1 MKDNELR
8 IRLTVYF
15 YYVIKKK
22 LYMFKFSR
30 PIFKATSKAILA
42 PVIAAALIAVPAF
55 SYAKVYELDEYIHP
69 VAPAKE
75 HAKLSFVIAKQL
87 QYQHYRHMVL
97 DDELSSKV
105 FDAFIKSLDP
115 NRTFFLAG
123 DIKDFEKFRYQI
135 DNDFHRGELKNAFK
149 AFNLYQKRHAAR
161 LVYSLNLLENKYD
174 KFDFTKQEDLTI
186 EREDLPWP
194 ADEKAQNDLTRKQL
208 KNIIISFKLAG
219 KEDKEIQELLIKR
232 YKNQLNRIKQTNNED
247 AFRIYMN
254 ALAESYDP
262 HTQYFSP
269 RVSENFDIQMSLS
282 LEGIGAM
289 LQAEDG
295 YTKVKRLVPAGPA
308 EKAAQLKAG
317 DRIVGVGQGVN
328 GEIID
333 VIGWRLDD
341 VVQLIRGK
349 KGTTVR
355 LELIPQKSKDDH
367 KTKIIQIV
375 RNTVKLEEQAAQ
387 KEIIKVT
394 SDGKEQN
401 IGVIDIPAFYID
413 FKAAQ
418 AGDPDYKSTTRDVK
432 KLINEL
438 KQENIDGLIIDLR
451 NNGGGSL
458 QEVNTLVGLFIKS
471 GPTVQIKAADGRI
484 AQLNDESDEV
494 VYQGPLAVLVN
505 RLSASASEIFAG
517 AIQDYNRGIIIGN
530 QTFGKGT
537 VQALQQLNQGQLK
550 LTHAKFYRIS
560 GDSTQ
565 NLGVIPDI
573 IFPALYDKEDI
584 GESSL
589 PEALPWDQVK
599 DADYQFHPSFS
610 SLFPT
615 LKEQHNKRIISDP
628 NFQYIQET
636 VARIDK
642 KKSQKVLSLNYKRR
656 LKEYRTSRQEQLEIE
671 NRRRIAKGE
680 KPFKNI
686 KELDDEEDI
695 LGLNDD
701 HEDEEDEKKDNDSR
715 TLLLESANILRD
727 YIQLR
732 QNNLVHK

>member
-1 MKDNELR
+1 ML
-8 IRLTVYF
+8 
-15 YYVIKKK
+15 
-22 LYMFKFSR
+22 KFS
-30 PIFKATSKAILA
+30 KILS
-42 PVIAAALIAVPAF
+42 PVIAVILLAAPIFAN
-55 SYAKVYELDEYIHP
+55 AKVYEVDDYIHP
-69 VAPAKE
+69 VSPAKE

-87 QYQHYRHMVL
+87 QYQHYRQMIL
-97 DDELSSKV
+97 DDNLSSKV
-105 FDAFIKSLDP
+105 FDAFLKSLDP
-115 NRTFFLAG
+115 NRTFFLAS
-123 DIKDFEKFRYQI
+123 DIKNFEKFRYQI
-135 DNDFHRGELKNAFK
+135 DNNFRRGELKNAF
-149 AFNLYQKRHAAR
+149 AVFNLYQKRHSAR
-161 LVYSLNLLENKYD
+161 LVYSLNILENDFD
-174 KFDFTKQEDLTI
+174 KLDFSKNEELII
-186 EREDLPWP
+186 ERDELAWP
-194 ADEKAQNDLTRKQL
+194 ANEKEQNDLSRRQL

-247 AFRIYMN
+247 AFRLYMN

-269 RVSENFDIQMSLS
+269 RVSENFDIKMSLS

-295 YTKVKRLVPAGPA
+295 HTKVKRLVPAGPA
-308 EKAAQLKAG
+308 EKAGQLKAG
-317 DRIVGVGQGVN
+317 DRIVGVGQGVD
-328 GEIID
+328 GEMVD

-355 LELIPQKSKDDH
+355 LELIPQKSKDEH
-367 KTKIIQIV
+367 KTKTIQIV

-394 SDGKEQN
+394 SSGKEQK

-432 KLINEL
+432 KLIKEL
-438 KQENIDGLIIDLR
+438 KKDNIDGLVIDLR

-458 QEVNTLVGLFIKS
+458 QEVNSLVGLFINS
-471 GPTVQIKAADGRI
+471 GPTVQVKAADGRI

-494 VYQGPLAVLVN
+494 IYQGPLAVLVN

-517 AIQDYNRGIIIGN
+517 AIQDYNRGLIIGN

-537 VQALQQLNQGQLK
+537 VQALQQLDQGQLK

-565 NLGVIPDI
+565 NLGVIPDL

-589 PEALPWDQVK
+589 PEALPWDQVENAEFK
-599 DADYQFHPSFS
+599 IQPNMSN
-610 SLFPT
+610 LFPA
-615 LKEQHNKRIISDP
+615 LKTQHDKRIISNPD
-628 NFQYIQET
+628 FRFIQET

-642 KKSQKVLSLNYKRR
+642 KKDQKVLSLNYEKRFE
-656 LKEYRTSRQEQLEIE
+656 EYQESRQEQLEIE

-686 KELDDEEDI
+686 KELDDEDDI
-695 LGLNDD
+695 LGLNHDD
-701 HEDEEDEKKDNDSR
+701 DDEEDDKKDNDSR
-715 TLLLESANILRD
+715 TLLLESANILLD
-727 YIQLR
+727 YIDLK